1 MGKLTING
9 HFHPFS
15 PFLMGKLTME
25 NGWMIFDND
34 LQMVDFLCHWTLEG
48 IAPSPAGFVRI
59 LIGKGHQFSMF
70 SHEISIRVDEIHT
83 KNQRFPSVDFPS
95 PPSPRAGRFFDCGG
109 SESRDLTGLPR

>member
-1 MGKLTING
+1 
-9 HFHPFS
+9 
-15 PFLMGKLTME
+15 ME

-83 KNQRFPSVDFPS
+83 KTRDFHPWISHPHHPHVQGDSLTAEAANQ
-95 PPSPRAGRFFDCGG
+95 GIWQGCLG
-109 SESRDLTGLPR
+109 DLWNADLGWLKMFSNH